1 MAVVKLGKPVKSNL
15 GGDNGA
21 MACIINPAKTD
32 NGRLVSSNYER
43 TGTDW
48 DALAEPMLRD
58 NEDSPKG
65 ILKNSRLAYH
75 IKLSFSPDD
84 PVTPE
89 KVHQLGMEFAR
100 RITGD
105 EYRFVV
111 ATHTDRHHLHDHIM
125 VCAAARYG
133 DHLNAHLPKDA
144 IEQWRVVANEIC
156 AREGLNVIFNPVTER
171 VARKMRNDGI
181 ARKGD
186 GSTPERGTET
196 AAGIPEPS
204 QTTPGAS
211 LWSAGTVCRWRRST
225 PRRRAREPRTGCGS

>member
-48 DALAEPMLRD
+48 NALVEPMLRD

-65 ILKNSRLAYH
+65 ILKNSQLAYH

-89 KVHQLGMEFAR
+89 KVHQLGM
-100 RITGD
+100 
-105 EYRFVV
+105 
-111 ATHTDRHHLHDHIM
+111 
-125 VCAAARYG
+125 
-133 DHLNAHLPKDA
+133 
-144 IEQWRVVANEIC
+144 
-156 AREGLNVIFNPVTER
+156 
-171 VARKMRNDGI
+171 
-181 ARKGD
+181 
-186 GSTPERGTET
+186 
-196 AAGIPEPS
+196 
-204 QTTPGAS
+204 
-211 LWSAGTVCRWRRST
+211 
-225 PRRRAREPRTGCGS
+225 